1 MTKKKILL
9 IKTFSNLCLR
19 LLNFTVVCITS
30 EKVLIIFRG
39 SCSPVPKSL
48 ESPRASAGSSS
59 CPALPASSCLP
70 YLPRPSHTS
79 LSLPQTHG
87 TSTPLPP
94 FANAIL
100 SRILFPARRPE
111 LVSKCYP
118 KCHPPKRSP
127 PILQITLRSPVCN
140 LSDIYFYFNAV

>member
-1 MTKKKILL
+1 MNGHIESLIVWYLVFSSPMFFFLFFTLLYAYEKILFKMFTEKKS
-9 IKTFSNLCLR
+9 KTP
-19 LLNFTVVCITS
+19 I
-30 EKVLIIFRG
+30 
-39 SCSPVPKSL
+39 
-48 ESPRASAGSSS
+48 
-59 CPALPASSCLP
+59 
-70 YLPRPSHTS
+70 
-79 LSLPQTHG
+79 
-87 TSTPLPP
+87 PLPLP
-94 FANAIL
+94 LPSPNAIL